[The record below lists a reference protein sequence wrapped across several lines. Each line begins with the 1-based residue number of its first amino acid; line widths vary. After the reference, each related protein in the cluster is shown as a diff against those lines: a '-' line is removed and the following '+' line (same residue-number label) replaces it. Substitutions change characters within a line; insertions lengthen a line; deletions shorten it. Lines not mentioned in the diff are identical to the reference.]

1 MFRTAGSWGG
11 ISPRNI
17 QMKYN
22 TLKYGVSVDGA
33 HGIPFLKELN
43 GTDH

>member
-1 MFRTAGSWGG
+1 MTGELTAVQ
-11 ISPRNI
+11 I
-17 QMKYN
+17 KYN
-22 TLKYGVSVDGA
+22 TLKYGGSVDGA